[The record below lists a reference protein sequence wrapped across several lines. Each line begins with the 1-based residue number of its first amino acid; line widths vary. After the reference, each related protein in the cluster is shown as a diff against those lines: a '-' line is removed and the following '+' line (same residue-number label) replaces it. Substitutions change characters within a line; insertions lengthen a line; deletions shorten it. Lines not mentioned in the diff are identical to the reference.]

1 MSRVS
6 FRRRNHGFTL
16 VELLVVI
23 AIIGILVALLL
34 PAVQAAREAARRTQ
48 CTNNIKQV
56 ALAAHNFHDTH
67 NRLPP
72 GSVGTMQAGQR
83 PDLVSQNIGVL
94 VFLLPYLE
102 QPMLY
107 DGIKNDINLRLDHHP
122 SMVGATPT
130 IISPDLAPK
139 TDVYWRRSITW
150 SLAQTRV
157 PGFLCPSDNAE
168 SAVRVSATFATHHRP
183 PSNGTS
189 VQMWTFTGAPLGR
202 TNYLG
207 SAGRLGEGGNSY
219 WRQWRGPFWTRSK
232 NRFAD
237 ILDGTS
243 NTLMFGETIGGY
255 SGRTKA
261 HSHAWISAN
270 GAPTHWGKRRG
281 YDTRWYHFF
290 SSWHSG
296 VVQFALADGSVKGVG
311 FDANHN
317 AYMEWSSMQRGETP
331 DDITQ

>member
-1 MSRVS
+1 MVSRS
-6 FRRRNHGFTL
+6 SNCSSSLPLLEFWLRCYCQRCKLHERPLGELSARTTSSKSRWRHTTSTTRTTACRQAQLARCRRDNDPTR
-16 VELLVVI
+16 
-23 AIIGILVALLL
+23 
-34 PAVQAAREAARRTQ
+34 
-48 CTNNIKQV
+48 
-56 ALAAHNFHDTH
+56 
-67 NRLPP
+67 
-72 GSVGTMQAGQR
+72 
-83 PDLVSQNIGVL
+83 VSQNIGVL

-232 NRFAD
+232 NRFAVWQK
-237 ILDGTS
+237 
-243 NTLMFGETIGGY
+243 N
-255 SGRTKA
+255 
-261 HSHAWISAN
+261 SADLFRQ
-270 GAPTHWGKRRG
+270 HF
-281 YDTRWYHFF
+281 TR
-290 SSWHSG
+290 SIESR
-296 VVQFALADGSVKGVG
+296 
-311 FDANHN
+311 N
-317 AYMEWSSMQRGETP
+317 AEN
-331 DDITQ
+331 